1 MGEAQRIWED
11 GAVPRSHSARWEGRS
26 RKRILKR
33 AARAAPLLNYVG
45 EPAFCP
51 RGTREAEVGGRLRC
65 RDEQEMSGQGE
76 KACI

>member
-1 MGEAQRIWED
+1 MGEAQHIWED

-33 AARAAPLLNYVG
+33 AGRAAPLLNYVG
-45 EPAFCP
+45 EP
-51 RGTREAEVGGRLRC
+51 EVGGRLRC